1 MIPIGLFSLEQVLF
15 VAFLLLTT
23 LVWLC
28 WSAYLPFAP
37 APHRLAG
44 LTSKIVYGVVSCI
57 ALFTLYKI
65 VDLRLHLSAYRA
77 EMESQYMPVL
87 EAPARWGHIDMPA
100 QTQLH
105 LAVAHEMDSFS
116 QAVFPEPVDIAGIAA
131 REVTRYVAIHTDAN
145 YQTSGYTPQNL
156 RVMGEGV
163 SAQEGW
169 LCDNQASPVEFDL
182 RADGAI
188 ASFYRCVLAEGN
200 VVDGMALPA
209 GSVLRSS
216 SGNAYP
222 DGFVDQDRWVID
234 VPQGQEVLVH
244 GLPLLAPVIALS
256 QARTLYEINRATLA
270 RAAEH
275 ANTHYAAGA
284 SVRFNPRS
292 SRGLAAA
299 EWVIEPVAEPS
310 SIAPSQ

>member
-44 LTSKIVYGVVSCI
+44 LASKIVYGVVSCI

-116 QAVFPEPVDIAGIAA
+116 QAVFPEPVDIVGIAA

-209 GSVLRSS
+209 GAEVWRTN
-216 SGNAYP
+216 GTTYT
-222 DGFVDQDRWVID
+222 DGFVDENRWNID
-234 VPQGQEVLVH
+234 IPRGQTVEVL
-244 GLPLLAPVIALS
+244 GILLMAPYIELT
-256 QARTLYEINRATLA
+256 QARQLHAVKRTTLA
-270 RAAEH
+270 RDAVIDSVA
-275 ANTHYAAGA
+275 YKAGL
-284 SVRFNPRS
+284 SVEFNP
-292 SRGLAAA
+292 
-299 EWVIEPVAEPS
+299 
-310 SIAPSQ
+310 IALRDNGRKKWLIND